1 MVADTRKQ
9 SSPPELDDI
18 PGFDVLSP
26 EESFKYFNQQARE
39 LVGMSGKEFLRRWD
53 ASEFQPVPNTADG
66 RKIGRLVM
74 LFPFANR
81 AYT

>member
-9 SSPPELDDI
+9 SSPPELEDI
-18 PGFDVLSP
+18 PGFNLLSP
-26 EESFKYFNQQARE
+26 EESFEYFDQQARA
-39 LVGMSGKEFLRRWD
+39 LIGMSGSEFLRRWD
-53 ASEFQPVPNTADG
+53 AKEFQPIPDTSEG